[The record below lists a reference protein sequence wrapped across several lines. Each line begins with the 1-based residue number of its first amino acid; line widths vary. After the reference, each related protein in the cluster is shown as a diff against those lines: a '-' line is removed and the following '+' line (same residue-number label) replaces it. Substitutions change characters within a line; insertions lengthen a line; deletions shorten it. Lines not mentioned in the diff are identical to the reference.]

1 MQTNKVTTSSLRS
14 ISMYQNIDVFKSNG
28 DTAAKIVSGFTA
40 NAQHTEVVNIRGTSM
55 SVFGINDTP
64 ARLSRIIR
72 S

>member
-1 MQTNKVTTSSLRS
+1 
-14 ISMYQNIDVFKSNG
+14 MYQNIDVFKSNG